1 MITTADAVDAASEH
15 IQFIVLIKGVNIMDE
30 ILNLSINEMP
40 QTEFDCSCGKHHNF
54 SVHDMSIRKGAI
66 EDLPKMA
73 EPFKDGKILVVF
85 DNHTYEVAGK
95 RAVEL
100 LKENGFNVKE
110 LLFDTGDDIL
120 IPDEKTLG
128 RIVQEQD
135 LDTSLMVAVGSGVIN
150 DSVKFVTSRSGL
162 PYIIVATAPSMDG
175 YVADGAP
182 IFSQGYKYSPV
193 AHLTYGLVGD
203 TDILKTA
210 PQDLIQ
216 AGYGD
221 VVGKITAIADWDLAV
236 KANNDYRCDTCVTL
250 VNRALDKCFAKAE
263 GLKERDP
270 ESLGALLEALTLT
283 GVAMALVNISRPA
296 SGAEHM
302 LSHFWEMDYI
312 ARGLNPNHHGIQVGV
327 ATPIIARFFE
337 ELADILPEGTGAL
350 CPPHEEIEALL
361 AKGGA
366 PTSPKDIG
374 ISKELFHNSLL
385 KGYTVR
391 PRYSI
396 MQFAKDNG
404 RLEEIADKITEEIY
418 G

>member
-1 MITTADAVDAASEH
+1 
-15 IQFIVLIKGVNIMDE
+15 MDE

-175 YVADGAP
+175 YQVTGTQYVEEEYIEVP
-182 IFSQGYKYSPV
+182 TETQI
-193 AHLTYGLVGD
+193 
-203 TDILKTA
+203 
-210 PQDLIQ
+210 
-216 AGYGD
+216 
-221 VVGKITAIADWDLAV
+221 
-236 KANNDYRCDTCVTL
+236 DY
-250 VNRALDKCFAKAE
+250 AE
-263 GLKERDP
+263 G
-270 ESLGALLEALTLT
+270 
-283 GVAMALVNISRPA
+283 
-296 SGAEHM
+296 
-302 LSHFWEMDYI
+302 
-312 ARGLNPNHHGIQVGV
+312 
-327 ATPIIARFFE
+327 E
-337 ELADILPEGTGAL
+337 EE
-350 CPPHEEIEALL
+350 
-361 AKGGA
+361 
-366 PTSPKDIG
+366 
-374 ISKELFHNSLL
+374 
-385 KGYTVR
+385 
-391 PRYSI
+391 
-396 MQFAKDNG
+396 
-404 RLEEIADKITEEIY
+404 
-418 G
+418 

>member
-1 MITTADAVDAASEH
+1 M
-15 IQFIVLIKGVNIMDE
+15 NE
-30 ILNLSINEMP
+30 ILNMTINEMP
-40 QTEFDCSCGKHHNF
+40 QTEFDCSCGHHHNF
-54 SVHDMSIRKGAI
+54 SVHDMAIRKGAI
-66 EDLPKMA
+66 EELPKMA

-85 DNHTYEVAGK
+85 DNNTYKVAGK
-95 RAVEL
+95 KAVEL
-100 LKENGFNVKE
+100 LKDNGFNVKE
-110 LLFDTGDDIL
+110 LLFDTGNDIL

-135 LDTSLMVAVGSGVIN
+135 LDVKLMVAVGSGVIN
-150 DSVKFVTSRSGL
+150 DSVKFVTSRTGL

-182 IFSQGYKYSPV
+182 IISQGYKYSPV
-193 AHLTYGLVGD
+193 AHLTYGLIGD
-203 TDILKTA
+203 TDILQTA

-216 AGYGD
+216 AGFGD

-236 KANNDYRCDTCVTL
+236 KANGDYRCDTCVEL
-250 VNRALDKCFAKAE
+250 VQRALNKCFAKAP
-263 GLKERDP
+263 GLKTRDA

-327 ATPIIARFFE
+327 ATPVIARFFE
-337 ELADILPEGTGAL
+337 EMEDILPEGTKEL
-350 CPPHEEIEALL
+350 CPSHEEIEELL
-361 AKGGA
+361 KSGGA
-366 PTSPKDIG
+366 PTSPKEIG
-374 ISKELFHNSLL
+374 IDRELFHQSLL
-385 KGYTVR
+385 KGYNVR

-396 MQFAKDNG
+396 MEFARQHG
-404 RLEEIADKITEEIY
+404 RLEQIADKITKEIY

>member
-1 MITTADAVDAASEH
+1 M
-15 IQFIVLIKGVNIMDE
+15 NE
-30 ILNLSINEMP
+30 ILNLTINEMP
-40 QTEFDCSCGKHHNF
+40 RTEFDCSCGRHHNF
-54 SVHDMSIRKGAI
+54 SVQDMSIRKGAI

-85 DNHTYEVAGK
+85 DNNTYEVAGK
-95 RAVEL
+95 KAVEL
-100 LKENGFNVKE
+100 LKENGFNIKE
-110 LLFDTGDDIL
+110 LMFDTGDDIL

-135 LDTSLMVAVGSGVIN
+135 LDCKLMIAVGSGVIN
-150 DSVKFVTSRSGL
+150 DSVKFVTSRTGL

-182 IFSQGYKYSPV
+182 IISQGYKYSPV
-193 AHLTYGLVGD
+193 AHLTYGLIGD
-203 TDILKTA
+203 TEILMTA

-216 AGYGD
+216 AGFGD
-221 VVGKITAIADWDLAV
+221 MVGKITAIADWDLSV
-236 KANNDYRCDTCVTL
+236 KANGDYRCDTSVELT
-250 VNRALDKCFAKAE
+250 NRAMDKCFAKAA
-263 GLKERDP
+263 GLNNRDA
-270 ESLGALLEALTLT
+270 ESLGALLEGLTLT

-327 ATPIIARFFE
+327 ATPVIARFFE
-337 ELADILPEGTGAL
+337 LLEDLIPEGTKEL
-350 CPPHEEIEALL
+350 CPSPEEIRKLL
-361 AKGGA
+361 TIGGA
-366 PTSPKDIG
+366 PTSPKEIG
-374 ISKELFHNSLL
+374 IDRELFRQSLL
-385 KGYTVR
+385 KGYNVR

-404 RLEEIADKITEEIY
+404 RLEEIAEQITKEIY
-418 G
+418 D

>member
-1 MITTADAVDAASEH
+1 M
-15 IQFIVLIKGVNIMDE
+15 NE
-30 ILNLSINEMP
+30 ILSMSINEMP
-40 QTEFDCSCGKHHNF
+40 QTEFDCSCGCHHNF
-54 SVHDMSIRKGAI
+54 SVHDMEIRKGAI
-66 EDLPKMA
+66 EVLPKMA
-73 EPFKDGKILVVF
+73 APFKDGKILVVF
-85 DNHTYEVAGK
+85 DNNTYKVAGK
-95 RAVEL
+95 KAVEL
-100 LKENGFNVKE
+100 LKADGFNVKE

-128 RIVQEQD
+128 RILQEQD
-135 LDTSLMVAVGSGVIN
+135 LDVKLMVAVGSGVIN
-150 DSVKFVTSRSGL
+150 DSVKFVTSRTNL

-182 IFSQGYKYSPV
+182 IISHGYKYSPV
-193 AHLTYGLVGD
+193 AHLTYGLIGD
-203 TDILKTA
+203 TDILQTA

-221 VVGKITAIADWDLAV
+221 VIGKITAIADWDLAV
-236 KANNDYRCDTCVTL
+236 KANGDYRCDTCVTL
-250 VNRALDKCFAKAE
+250 VQRALDKCFDKAA
-263 GLKERDP
+263 GLKTRDA

-327 ATPIIARFFE
+327 ATPVIARFFE
-337 ELADILPEGTGAL
+337 ELEDILPEGTKEL
-350 CPPHEEIEALL
+350 CPSADEIKALL
-361 AKGGA
+361 EKGGA
-366 PTSPKDIG
+366 PTSPKEIG
-374 ISKELFHNSLL
+374 IDRELFRQSLL

-396 MQFAKDNG
+396 LQFAKDQG
-404 RLEEIADKITEEIY
+404 RLEEIAEKITKEIY
-418 G
+418 A

>member
-1 MITTADAVDAASEH
+1 M
-15 IQFIVLIKGVNIMDE
+15 NE
-30 ILNLSINEMP
+30 ILNMNINEMP
-40 QTEFDCSCGKHHNF
+40 QTEFDCSCGRHHNF
-54 SVHDMSIRKGAI
+54 SVHAMEIRKGAI
-66 EDLPKMA
+66 EELPKMA
-73 EPFKDGKILVVF
+73 APFKDGKVLVVF
-85 DNHTYEVAGK
+85 DNHTYKVAGK
-95 RAVEL
+95 KAVEL
-100 LKENGFNVKE
+100 LKAEE

-128 RIVQEQD
+128 RILQEQD
-135 LDTSLMVAVGSGVIN
+135 LDTKLMVAVGSGVIN
-150 DSVKFVTSRSGL
+150 DSVKFVTSRTGL

-182 IFSQGYKYSPV
+182 IISHGYKYSPQ
-193 AHLTYGLVGD
+193 AHLTYGLIGD
-203 TDILKTA
+203 TDILQTA

-221 VVGKITAIADWDLAV
+221 VIGKITAIADWDLAV
-236 KANNDYRCDTCVTL
+236 KANGDYRCDTCVTL
-250 VNRALDKCFAKAE
+250 VKRALDKCFDKAE
-263 GLKERDP
+263 GLKTRDA

-327 ATPIIARFFE
+327 ATPVIARFFE
-337 ELADILPEGTGAL
+337 ELEDILPEGTKEI
-350 CPPHEEIEALL
+350 CPSADEIKALL
-361 AKGGA
+361 EKGGA
-366 PTSPKDIG
+366 PTSPKEIG
-374 ISKELFHNSLL
+374 IDRELFRQSLL

-391 PRYSI
+391 PRYSV

-404 RLEEIADKITEEIY
+404 RLEEIAEKITKEIY

>member
-1 MITTADAVDAASEH
+1 M
-15 IQFIVLIKGVNIMDE
+15 NE
-30 ILNLSINEMP
+30 ILNMTINEMP
-40 QTEFDCSCGKHHNF
+40 QTEFECSCGHRHSF
-54 SVHDMSIRKGAI
+54 GVHDMSIRKGAI

-85 DNHTYEVAGK
+85 DNNTYKVAGK
-95 RAVEL
+95 KAVEL
-100 LKENGFNVKE
+100 LKDNGFHVKE
-110 LLFDTGDDIL
+110 LLFDCGDDIL

-135 LDTSLMVAVGSGVIN
+135 LDVKLMVAVGSGVIN

-182 IFSQGYKYSPV
+182 IISQGYKYSPQ
-193 AHLTYGLVGD
+193 AHLTYGLIGD
-203 TDILKTA
+203 TDILQTA

-216 AGYGD
+216 AGFGD
-221 VVGKITAIADWDLAV
+221 VVGKITALADWDLAV

-250 VNRALDKCFAKAE
+250 VQRALDKCFAKAT
-263 GLKERDP
+263 GLKKRDA
-270 ESLGALLEALTLT
+270 ESLGALLEALTMT

-327 ATPIIARFFE
+327 ATPVIARFFE
-337 ELADILPEGTGAL
+337 ELSDILPEGTGEL
-350 CPPHEEIEALL
+350 CPSHEEIEALL
-361 AKGGA
+361 ESAGA
-366 PTSPKDIG
+366 PTSPKQIG
-374 ISKELFHNSLL
+374 IGKELFHESLL

-396 MQFAKDNG
+396 MQFAKDHG
-404 RLEEIADKITEEIY
+404 CLEEIADKITEEIY

>member
-1 MITTADAVDAASEH
+1 M
-15 IQFIVLIKGVNIMDE
+15 NE

-40 QTEFDCSCGKHHNF
+40 QTEFDCSCGRHHNF
-54 SVHDMSIRKGAI
+54 SVHDMCIRKGAI
-66 EDLPKMA
+66 ETLPKMA
-73 EPFKDGKILVVF
+73 EPFKDGKIIVVF
-85 DNHTYEVAGK
+85 DNNTYKVAGK

-100 LKENGFNVKE
+100 LKENGFQVKE
-110 LLFDTGDDIL
+110 LVFDTGDDIL

-135 LDTSLMVAVGSGVIN
+135 LDVKLMVAVGSGVIN

-182 IFSQGYKYSPV
+182 IISQGYKYSPV
-193 AHLTYGLVGD
+193 AHLTYGLIGD
-203 TDILKTA
+203 TDILQTA

-216 AGYGD
+216 AGFGD

-236 KANNDYRCDTCVTL
+236 KENGDYRCDTCVTL
-250 VNRALDKCFAKAE
+250 VKRALDKCFSTAE
-263 GLKERDP
+263 GLQTRDA
-270 ESLGALLEALTLT
+270 EALGALMEALTLT
-283 GVAMALVNISRPA
+283 GVAMALVNVSRPA

-302 LSHFWEMDYI
+302 LSHYWEMDFI

-327 ATPIIARFFE
+327 ATPVIARFFE
-337 ELADILPEGTGAL
+337 EMADLLPEGTGAL
-350 CPPHEEIEALL
+350 CPSAEEIKELL

-366 PTSPKDIG
+366 PTSPKEIG
-374 ISKELFHNSLL
+374 IDRELFRQSLL
-385 KGYTVR
+385 NGYTVR

-396 MQFAKDNG
+396 MQFAKEKG
-404 RLEEIADKITEEIY
+404 RLEQIAEKLTEEIY